1 MGDQDE
7 DDRTKH
13 ILIVRSGK
21 SEPEITNIRRLCSTY
36 CTIEAITTDI
46 HEASRGLSATT
57 ELLGS
62 ILFVC
67 FIVKLPPDH
76 TLRETESCVWPSWVK
91 KWARDR
97 RELQLSYLNRPSPF
111 NTVKARSS
119 SWYYLA
125 FGCGHEHGQTC
136 TRCRSRCPSGRCCG
150 TAGRHSTPL
159 SRSAECV
166 DEYQDHIV
174 NCTLSMAASHR
185 PLYSRPL
192 NAV

>member
-67 FIVKLPPDH
+67 FIVKLIDWLIDRPRSYSP
-76 TLRETESCVWPSWVK
+76 
-91 KWARDR
+91 RDR
-97 RELQLSYLNRPSPF
+97 KLCMTELGQEMSERP
-111 NTVKARSS
+111 A
-119 SWYYLA
+119 
-125 FGCGHEHGQTC
+125 
-136 TRCRSRCPSGRCCG
+136 
-150 TAGRHSTPL
+150 
-159 SRSAECV
+159 
-166 DEYQDHIV
+166 
-174 NCTLSMAASHR
+174 
-185 PLYSRPL
+185 
-192 NAV
+192 